1 MKAKAVDAALA
12 DGAGAMT
19 VEEIQRIIPHR
30 RPFLLI
36 DRILIHELGQRT
48 VGLKNVTA
56 NEAVIAGYHPHD
68 LVMPSLLIVECL
80 AQTGAVLLLAQEQ
93 NRDKEVLL
101 VGLDDVKFPG
111 IARVGDRIICEA
123 IALNQKGN
131 IGRMKGVATVNG
143 EVIVEGIYWFALNEW
158 KS

>member
-1 MKAKAVDAALA
+1 MTVKPVDAPP
-12 DGAGAMT
+12 DRAGALT

-36 DRILIHELGQRT
+36 DGILVHEPGRRT

-56 NEAVIAGYHPHD
+56 NEALLAGQHPHD
-68 LVMPSLLIVECL
+68 LVMPPLLIVECL

-93 NRDKEVLL
+93 NRNKEVLL
-101 VGLDDVKFPG
+101 VGLDDVKFSG
-111 IARVGDRIICEA
+111 VARAGDQILCEA

-131 IGRMKGVATVNG
+131 IGRMKGTATVNG
-143 EVIVEGIYWFALNEW
+143 TVIVEGMYWFALNEW
-158 KS
+158 KA

>member
-1 MKAKAVDAALA
+1 MKAKPVDAALS

-30 RPFLLI
+30 HPFLLI
-36 DRILIHELGQRT
+36 DRILVHELGKRT

-80 AQTGAVLLLAQEQ
+80 AQTGAVLLLAQEK
-93 NRDKEVLL
+93 NYNKEVLL

-111 IARVGDRIICEA
+111 VARIGDQIVCEA
-123 IALNQKGN
+123 VALNQKGN
-131 IGRMKGVATVNG
+131 IGRMKGTATVNG
-143 EVIVEGIYWFALNEW
+143 EVVVEGMYWFALDDW
-158 KS
+158 KA